1 MYIDPITLNWILM
14 ALGSICAGMIGFHI
28 ARKRNE
34 DVIESTISYLTNEGF
49 LRSVENEDG
58 ELEIVKLYDGDKNG
72 SKKNSDEA

>member
-14 ALGSICAGMIGFHI
+14 ALGSICAGMIGFYV

-34 DVIESTISYLTNEGF
+34 DVIESTINYLSSEGY
-49 LRSVENEDG
+49 LRSIQNDDG
-58 ELEIVKLYDGDKNG
+58 ETEIVKLYDGDKNG